1 MPSRRKDAS
10 SAQDEEEA
18 RERKKP
24 TLVNIR
30 YFESIAKGK
39 SWVTANG

>member
-1 MPSRRKDAS
+1 MKITDIITLKDTTMPSRRKDAS

-30 YFESIAKGK
+30 
-39 SWVTANG
+39 